1 MKKRWFISLIIGI
14 IMITGV
20 VLDICNMGVTWMCMA
35 PMQ

>member
-20 VLDICNMGVTWMCMA
+20 VLDICNMSVT
-35 PMQ
+35 

>member
-20 VLDICNMGVTWMCMA
+20 VLDICNMSMT
-35 PMQ
+35 

>member
-20 VLDICNMGVTWMCMA
+20 VLDICNMSVTWMCMV
-35 PMQ
+35 QL